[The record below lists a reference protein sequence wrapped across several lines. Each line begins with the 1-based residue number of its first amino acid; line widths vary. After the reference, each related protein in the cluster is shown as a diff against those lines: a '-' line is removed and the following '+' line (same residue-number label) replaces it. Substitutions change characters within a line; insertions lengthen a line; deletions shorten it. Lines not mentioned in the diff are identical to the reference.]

1 MNFPTSPSTAKTTHL
16 ELCSWLTLQEVKGME
31 KGNMG
36 QPAALPIS
44 ASILVNTLALLEE
57 LSLIKKRRWQDSLEL
72 AEIPGALSFINFPLT
87 LIKALS

>member
-1 MNFPTSPSTAKTTHL
+1 
-16 ELCSWLTLQEVKGME
+16 ME
-31 KGNMG
+31 KGNVG

-72 AEIPGALSFINFPLT
+72 AETPGALKVS
-87 LIKALS
+87 